1 MIGEIVVMGL
11 LVLVIVIAVYM
22 VTRKPAPEFVVPEPW
37 KAPVKRE
44 ETLREF
50 VNRVPERPV
59 YKAGKASQQ
68 KASSSGSRSH
78 SPSGGSTTHIDTQ
91 SSDLMSTMLILDA
104 MDTQEKY
111 SSPSVDTY
119 SSQSYSSPTPS
130 SYSDSCSSRS
140 SYSSYSDSSSSSSSS
155 SDSSSS
161 SSSSSSCD

>member
-1 MIGEIVVMGL
+1 MIGEIVVMGM
-11 LVLVIVIAVYM
+11 LVLVIVIAIYM

-37 KAPVKRE
+37 KAPVGQAEPAYR
-44 ETLREF
+44 
-50 VNRVPERPV
+50 
-59 YKAGKASQQ
+59 AGKASQQ
-68 KASSSGSRSH
+68 RPSPAHSIKERSAAARVQY
-78 SPSGGSTTHIDTQ
+78 PSGGSTTHTDTQ
-91 SSDLMSTMLILDA
+91 SSDLLSTMLILDA